1 MVLPVVLMLQVELPL
16 QERRFLLVA
25 PRRDGQLLAPGG
37 RVEIGKERQAS
48 SLIGRSDRPAGARVR
63 VVAGGV
69 MDGSWLPVLYT
80 TMRVY
85 LEA

>member
-1 MVLPVVLMLQVELPL
+1 MLHVELPL

-25 PRRDGQLLAPGG
+25 PRRHRQLLAAGG
-37 RVEIGKERQAS
+37 RVEIGEKWQIS

-63 VVAGGV
+63 VVAGEV

-80 TMRVY
+80 AVRVY